1 MEGHQFGIFCIK
13 MTSDNRYI
21 VSVSNK
27 FITFDVV
34 TSDLARQVYPALE
47 GLMVD
52 LELSQDNKFAAAY
65 TNNNEIVLLNTLVS
79 EFVKIENPFKET
91 DSDVGSN
98 RSEKT
103 GVQEYG
109 IKTEIQGMVLLE
121 GRLVIY
127 STRGW
132 AVFDM
137 SGTKLEEVRHPG
149 PNCILK
155 LQMLSLEHYSI
166 IEWSGIEE
174 DDTSGIIEHPMT
186 SFEFCFLISGLQSVV
201 DGKKLDNISC
211 HGPIVVN
218 QTQTMAFLC
227 DEPSNHT
234 VSRSEFRRNMSS
246 SKIYASR
253 YEISNGQWD
262 REMMFQHN
270 TSPLLMMSLSVN
282 EQWAIGTCM
291 RGFKLWSVDGR
302 QAKYLLLP
310 HNVRNVNKKPGVSS
324 GLVLSSK
331 DKYAVTGVRKEL
343 YVWNMETEELSKV
356 LYAHFQR
363 IVDIKSLVVGRENSV
378 ITSSIDRSIKVW
390 DLNYIFEED
399 HHIDKHELTI
409 ESVR

>member
-137 SGTKLEEVRHPG
+137 SGTKLEEARHPG

-174 DDTSGIIEHPMT
+174 EDTSGIIEHLMK
-186 SFEFCFLISGLQSVV
+186 SFDVLISGLQSVV
-201 DGKKLDNISC
+201 DGKKLENISC

-218 QTQTMAFLC
+218 QNQTMAFLC

-234 VSRSEFRRNMSS
+234 VSR
-246 SKIYASR
+246 
-253 YEISNGQWD
+253 
-262 REMMFQHN
+262 
-270 TSPLLMMSLSVN
+270 
-282 EQWAIGTCM
+282 
-291 RGFKLWSVDGR
+291 
-302 QAKYLLLP
+302 
-310 HNVRNVNKKPGVSS
+310 
-324 GLVLSSK
+324 
-331 DKYAVTGVRKEL
+331 
-343 YVWNMETEELSKV
+343 
-356 LYAHFQR
+356 
-363 IVDIKSLVVGRENSV
+363 
-378 ITSSIDRSIKVW
+378 
-390 DLNYIFEED
+390 
-399 HHIDKHELTI
+399 
-409 ESVR
+409 